1 LPDLDF
7 DKWIDSINDLAIAAG
22 MTQEELLSMFE
33 AMGMSVD
40 PESIVL
46 SKVTLTEK
54 VPKYESSWG
63 FNEEGKYVMTTQQVG
78 TTDMTTQK

>member
-1 LPDLDF
+1 
-7 DKWIDSINDLAIAAG
+7 
-22 MTQEELLSMFE
+22 
-33 AMGMSVD
+33 MSVD